1 MNITH
6 AIDWQ
11 TIRSKLRIELSCI
24 GYNPDLNKMLKNID
38 TMVTD
43 LSKLEVSARR
53 NHSTL
58 FTKEKVDE
66 INQAIKHLEQFLL
79 VAKLMK

>member
-1 MNITH
+1 
-6 AIDWQ
+6 
-11 TIRSKLRIELSCI
+11 
-24 GYNPDLNKMLKNID
+24 MLKNID
-38 TMVTD
+38 LMVTD

-66 INQAIKHLEQFLL
+66 INRAIKHLEQFLL